1 MSVEL
6 PRRRRSLPLQIEES
20 VAETIKRTPPIG
32 DTELLPSGST
42 LLNLACSGSTAG
54 AFRKK
59 KMVNFIG
66 DSSSGKSLLAMQ
78 CLIEACFCNHFDGYE
93 LYYDDV
99 EGGCDFNIAT
109 MYGENAAI
117 AVEERIKFISSLSI
131 EEWQDRMQDLQKRGV
146 KFVYILDS
154 YDVLDSVQ
162 AKLQAEAEAKARA
175 AGKDS
180 PGSYGMDKVKRV
192 RALFRPALAAMKAT
206 DSIMIVISQT
216 KAVIDP
222 RSFKKK
228 TRSAEDALEF
238 HSYHCVWL
246 ANAGK
251 EISKEIDIGTKTRLQ
266 VKKNR
271 LTGRRREVAFSIFT
285 EIGIDDI
292 GSCVDFMVDKGFWKL
307 TKQTIDAH
315 DLGLTG
321 TKQKLIREIENNN
334 KERQLRRAVAKA
346 WQEVEESVQLCR
358 KTRY

>member
-1 MSVEL
+1 MTEPA
-6 PRRRRSLPLQIEES
+6 PRRRRSLPAQIEES
-20 VAETIKRTPPIG
+20 AEATIERATSFT
-32 DTELLPSGST
+32 DADLLPSGST
-42 LLNLACSGSTAG
+42 LLNLACSGRVAG

-59 KMVNFIG
+59 KMVNLIG
-66 DSSSGKSLLAMQ
+66 DSSSGKSLLSMQ
-78 CLIEACFCNHFDGYE
+78 CLIEACFCKHFDGYE

-99 EGGCDFNIAT
+99 EGGCDFNIHD
-109 MYGENAAI
+109 MYGERASAA
-117 AVEERIKFISSLSI
+117 ADDRIQFISSASV
-131 EEWQDRMQDLQKRGV
+131 EEWQDRMQDLQKREA
-146 KFVYILDS
+146 KFIYILDS

-162 AKLQAEAEAKARA
+162 AKAQAEAEAKARA
-175 AGKDS
+175 AGKEVS
-180 PGSYGMDKVKRV
+180 GSYGMDKVKRI
-192 RALFRPALAAMKAT
+192 RALFRPALAAMKKT
-206 DSIMIVISQT
+206 DSIVIIISQT

-251 EISKEIDIGTKTRLQ
+251 EVSKEIDIGTKTRLQ

-292 GSCVDFMVDKGFWKL
+292 GSCIDFMVDKGFWKQP
-307 TKQTIDAH
+307 KQTIEAH

-321 TKQKLIREIENNN
+321 TKQKLIREIEAGN
-334 KERQLRRAVAKA
+334 KERALRRAVGKA
-346 WQEVEESVQLCR
+346 WQEVEESVRLCR
-358 KTRY
+358 KDRY